1 MKRSNRSKTKN
12 LLFSFNNTI
21 LVCRAFQ
28 IHRVYLKSQYKSNK
42 DDSSSKTWNNNVLTQ
57 DFEFLRKLILKFYV
71 YGIFKLK
78 KLFRFIS
85 RLNSFLSKKS
95 YKMRIVEN
103 LNFYF
108 ISKQKNNIPI
118 IYIFLLVSLFVFVN
132 RISDYVELECEY
144 ETILS
149 LDHCKLSTI
158 FFLIAIFIS
167 LRRFRLH

>member
-1 MKRSNRSKTKN
+1 M
-12 LLFSFNNTI
+12 
-21 LVCRAFQ
+21 
-28 IHRVYLKSQYKSNK
+28 
-42 DDSSSKTWNNNVLTQ
+42 WNNNVLTQ
-57 DFEFLRKLILKFYV
+57 DFEFSRKLILKFYV
-71 YGIFKLK
+71 YGKLK

-118 IYIFLLVSLFVFVN
+118 IYIFLFVSLFVFVN
-132 RISDYVELECEY
+132 KISDYVELECKY

-158 FFLIAIFIS
+158 FFLVAIFIS
-167 LRRFRLH
+167 FRRFRLH